1 MIIESKPLHK
11 KKKRLAKQNSK
22 RGELSRQASVVSII
36 IINSQEG
43 FCSKYIYF
51 CCALLLIAKQNF
63 KRGELSR
70 QVSVVSIL
78 IFNSQEG
85 FCSKYIYCCCALL
98 LIGK

>member
-1 MIIESKPLHK
+1 LPISNLNCDPTYELEEMIIESKPLHK

-43 FCSKYIYF
+43 FCSKYIY
-51 CCALLLIAKQNF
+51 
-63 KRGELSR
+63 
-70 QVSVVSIL
+70 
-78 IFNSQEG
+78 
-85 FCSKYIYCCCALL
+85 CCCALL